1 MCAGLR
7 IILVIIKIVN
17 KMVEIIIILMQSL
30 EVKS

>member
-30 EVKS
+30 EVK

>member
-1 MCAGLR
+1 MYAGLR

-30 EVKS
+30 EFK